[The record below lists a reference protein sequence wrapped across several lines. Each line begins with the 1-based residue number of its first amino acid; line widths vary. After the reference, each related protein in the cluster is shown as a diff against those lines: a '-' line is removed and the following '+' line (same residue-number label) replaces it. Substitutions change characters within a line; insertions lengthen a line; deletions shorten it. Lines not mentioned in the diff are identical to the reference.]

1 MKKGMGYL
9 RMNNY
14 PFYDEALELTKKLVA
29 IPSLNNTVGE
39 REVALYMADWIR
51 AIPYFAE
58 RPDQVIVRPLK
69 NDPYGRVNVLA
80 IAFGTRSDAKETIIL
95 HGHHDTVWI
104 DDFGAIKEYAFDC
117 DALPEKI
124 KALTDDPDVLA
135 DIESGEW
142 LFGRGAS
149 DMKCGDAVN
158 MLLMRYFTEN
168 LDKFDGNLIF
178 MTNPVEE
185 NMHTGIMES
194 LDVLEELKAQ
204 YGITYKMAMNTDF
217 ISPAFP
223 GDKAHYFHAGAVG
236 KILPCFYIVGKPTH
250 CGQAYEGYPASR
262 VAAEIVR
269 AVDLNADF
277 CDVYNN
283 EYTLPATTLK
293 VKDLKPAYDTQTTF
307 SAFVYFNWFIH
318 NMEMDEIFARLRKIA
333 ADALETVDK
342 YRDEQHQRYC
352 GLSGV
357 TYKKREYPLSVLDYN
372 ELHEKAKAVKGDVDD
387 DIEKITAKGIEANI
401 DRRELCREIVEH
413 LVTVLDIKTPTVIIF
428 LSPPYCPRNTLK
440 REIPEE
446 RELLDGVCDVLDEMG
461 RELGEELKMMQFFPV
476 LTDSS
481 YLKLDDTDESV
492 RTLVSNM
499 PNMKG
504 IYNVPVDQIKRV
516 NIPAFNFGCH
526 GKDAHKWTERVH
538 KEYAFGKL
546 PLIML
551 RTLEKYLIR

>member
-142 LFGRGAS
+142 LFGRGVS

-318 NMEMDEIFARLRKIA
+318 NMEMDDIFARLRKIA

>member
-1 MKKGMGYL
+1 MK
-9 RMNNY
+9 NY
-14 PFYDEALELTKKLVA
+14 PFYDEALELTKKLVS
-29 IPSLNNTVGE
+29 IPSLNNSVGE
-39 REVALYMADWIR
+39 RECAMYMAEWIQ
-51 AIPYFAE
+51 AIPYFKE
-58 RPDQVIVRPLK
+58 HPDQVIIRELK

-124 KALTDDPDVLA
+124 RALTTDPDVIA
-135 DIESGEW
+135 DIDSGEW

-149 DMKCGDAVN
+149 DMKCGYAIY
-158 MLLMRYFTEN
+158 MLIMRYFTEN

-194 LDVLEELKAQ
+194 LDILEEFKEK
-204 YGITYKMAMNTDF
+204 YGITYRMAINTDF

-223 GDKAHYFHAGAVG
+223 GDTNHYFHAGAVG

-250 CGQAYEGYPASR
+250 CGQAYEGFPASI

-269 AVDLNADF
+269 RIDLNADF

-293 VKDLKPAYDTQTTF
+293 VKDMKPAYDTQTTF
-307 SAFVYFNWFIH
+307 SAFVYFNYFIH
-318 NMEMDEIFARLRKIA
+318 NKEMDDIFAGLKKVA
-333 ADALETVDK
+333 MDSLEYVAK
-342 YRDEQHQRYC
+342 YTDEQHQRYC

-357 TYKKREYPLSVLDYN
+357 TYKKREYPLSVIDYN
-372 ELHEKAKAVKGDVDD
+372 ELYTRAKAKEPGVDAE
-387 DIEKITAKGIEANI
+387 IERITAKGIAENI
-401 DRRELCREIVEH
+401 DRRELCREIVEYM
-413 LVTVLDIKTPTVIIF
+413 VKVLDIKTPTVIIF

-440 REIPEE
+440 KENPEE
-446 RELLDGVCDVLDEMG
+446 KELLEGVTAFLDEMG
-461 RELGEELKMMQFFPV
+461 QELGEDLKMMQFFPV

-481 YLKLDDTDESV
+481 YLKIDDTQESID
-492 RTLVSNM
+492 TLVNNM

-504 IYNVPVDQIKRV
+504 IYNVPLAQIKRI

-538 KEYAFGKL
+538 KEYSFGKL

-551 RTLEKYLIR
+551 RTLEKYLIH

>member
-1 MKKGMGYL
+1 MS
-9 RMNNY
+9 NY
-14 PFYDEALELTKKLVA
+14 PFYDEALELTKKLVS
-29 IPSLNNTVGE
+29 IPSLNNTAGE
-39 REVALYMADWIR
+39 RDIALYMADWVKK
-51 AIPYFAE
+51 IPYFAE
-58 RPDQVIVRPLK
+58 HSDQVVVRPLK
-69 NDPYGRVNVLA
+69 NDPYGRLNVLA
-80 IAFGTRSDAKETIIL
+80 IAFGTRSDSKTTIIL

-124 KALTDDPDVLA
+124 KALTDNPEVLA

-158 MLLMRYFTEN
+158 MLLLRYFTEN

-194 LDVLEELKAQ
+194 LDVLEEWKAQ
-204 YGITYKMAMNTDF
+204 YGIEYRMAMNTDF

-223 GDKAHYFHAGAVG
+223 GDTAHYFHAGAVG
-236 KILPCFYIVGKPTH
+236 KILPCFYIIGKPTH
-250 CGQAYEGYPASR
+250 CGQAYEGFPASM

-269 AVDLNADF
+269 NVDLRAEF

-283 EYTLPATTLK
+283 EYTMPATTLK
-293 VKDLKPAYDTQTTF
+293 VKDMKPAYDTQTTF
-307 SAFVYFNWFIH
+307 SAFVYFNYFIH
-318 NMEMDEIFARLRKIA
+318 NMEMDDIFARLRKVA
-333 ADALETVDK
+333 ADAMDTVDK
-342 YRDEQHQRYC
+342 YRDEQHQIYSR
-352 GLSGV
+352 LSGV
-357 TYKKREYPLSVLDYN
+357 TYKKIEYQKKVLDYN
-372 ELHEKAKAVKGDVDD
+372 ELYTMAKEKNPGLDAE
-387 DIEKITAKGIEANI
+387 IEEITAKGLKDNI

-413 LVTVLDIKTPTVIIF
+413 LVTILDIKTPTVIVF

-446 RELLDGVCDVLDEMG
+446 RELLDGVCGVLDEMG
-461 RELGEELKMMQFFPV
+461 RELGEELRMMQFFPV

-481 YLKLDDTDESV
+481 YLKLDDTDTSV
-492 RTLVSNM
+492 KTLVSNM
-499 PNMKG
+499 PNMKS
-504 IYNVPVDQIKRV
+504 IYNVPLEQIKRL

-551 RTLEKYLIR
+551 RTLEKYLIQ

>member
-223 GDKAHYFHAGAVG
+223 GDTAHYFHAGAVG